1 MPTTSRD
8 HIRNLAVIAH
18 VDHGKTTL
26 LDAMLRQGGVF
37 RDHQEVQD
45 RVMDSMD
52 LERERGITILAKNT
66 AIDFR
71 GTRLN
76 IVDTP
81 GHSDFG
87 GEVERAL
94 HMVDGALLL
103 VDSSEGPLPQ
113 TRFVLLKALAAR
125 LPLVLVVNKI
135 DRADARVEEVISE
148 VYDLLIDLGAT
159 DEQIELPVLLTD
171 ARRGVA
177 HRRLDDG
184 SESLLPLFETI
195 LEAIPAPRGDL
206 EAPPRFLVTNLDY
219 DPYLG
224 QLALGRLLDGVLE
237 TGRTYAQARE
247 DGSLCR
253 FRLSALLGFQ
263 GLTRVK
269 VPRAEAGEIVMLAG
283 MDEVRIGDTITDPDN
298 PVIEPRIYVDEPTV
312 SMVFMVNDGPFAGRE
327 GSRVTSRQIKDRLE
341 NEVRRNVAL
350 ELRPTDRADAI
361 EVCGRGELQLAVLL
375 ETMRR
380 EGFELLV
387 SRPRVIEREE
397 NGQRLE
403 PFERIHLDLQEDYV
417 GVVTEKLSLRRSRM
431 VNLVNTGSGRA
442 RLEFICPSRA
452 LIGFRGE
459 FLTDTRGTGV
469 INSQLEGYGPWAGE
483 IPRRKSGAMV
493 ADRPGRVTAYASYSL
508 EERGEIFVSPG
519 DEVYQGMI
527 VGERNRAGDLD
538 VNIVREKKLTNMR
551 SATAD
556 TFVTLRPPRRMGLE
570 AAIEFIADDEL
581 VEITPQAVR
590 LRKRTLDPSRREV
603 ERKRARSEA
612 G

>member
-1 MPTTSRD
+1 MPTTTRK

-37 RDHQEVQD
+37 RDHQEVRD

-135 DRADARVEEVISE
+135 DRSDARVDEVISE
-148 VYDLLIDLGAT
+148 VYDLLIDLGAS
-159 DEQIELPVLLTD
+159 DDQIELPVLLTD
-171 ARRGVA
+171 ARKGVA
-177 HRRLDDG
+177 HRQLDDG
-184 SESLLPLFETI
+184 SDSLLPLFETI
-195 LEAIPAPRGDL
+195 LEAIPAPQGDL

-237 TGRTYAQARE
+237 QGRTYAQARA
-247 DGSLCR
+247 DGSLRR
-253 FRLSALLGFQ
+253 FRLSSLLGFQ
-263 GLTRVK
+263 GLKRVK
-269 VPRAEAGEIVMLAG
+269 ISRAEAGEIVMLAG
-283 MDEVRIGDTITDPDN
+283 MDEVHIGDTITDPEN
-298 PVIEPRIYVDEPTV
+298 PTIEARIHVDEPTV

-327 GSRVTSRQIKDRLE
+327 GKLVTSRQIKDRLQT
-341 NEVRRNVAL
+341 EVRRNVAL
-350 ELRPTDRADAI
+350 ELRPTERSDAV

-380 EGFELLV
+380 EGFEVLA

-397 NGQRLE
+397 DGRRLE

-417 GVVTEKLSLRRSRM
+417 GVVTEKLSVRRCRM

-442 RLEFICPSRA
+442 RLEFVCPSRA

-469 INSQLEGYGPWAGE
+469 LHSQLEGYGPWAGE

-519 DEVYQGMI
+519 DEVYQGMV
-527 VGERNRAGDLD
+527 VGERNRSGDLD

-551 SATAD
+551 SANAD
-556 TFVTLRPPRRMGLE
+556 SFVTLRPPRRMGLE

-581 VEITPQAVR
+581 VEITPRAIR
-590 LRKRTLDPSRREV
+590 LRKRTLEASRREV
-603 ERKRARSEA
+603 ERKRARSDA

>member
-1 MPTTSRD
+1 
-8 HIRNLAVIAH
+8 
-18 VDHGKTTL
+18 
-26 LDAMLRQGGVF
+26 
-37 RDHQEVQD
+37 
-45 RVMDSMD
+45 
-52 LERERGITILAKNT
+52 ITILAKNT

-135 DRADARVEEVISE
+135 DRSDARVDEVISE
-148 VYDLLIDLGAT
+148 VYDLLIDLGAS
-159 DEQIELPVLLTD
+159 DDQIELPVLLTD
-171 ARRGVA
+171 ARKGVA
-177 HRRLDDG
+177 HRQLDDG
-184 SESLLPLFETI
+184 SDSLLPLFETI
-195 LEAIPAPRGDL
+195 LEAIPAPQGDL

-237 TGRTYAQARE
+237 QGRTYAQARA
-247 DGSLCR
+247 DGSLRR
-253 FRLSALLGFQ
+253 FRLSSLLGFQ
-263 GLTRVK
+263 GLKRVK
-269 VPRAEAGEIVMLAG
+269 ISRAEAGEIVMLAG
-283 MDEVRIGDTITDPDN
+283 MDEVHIGDTITDPEN
-298 PVIEPRIYVDEPTV
+298 PTIEARIHVDEPTV

-327 GSRVTSRQIKDRLE
+327 GKLVTSRQIKDRLQT
-341 NEVRRNVAL
+341 EVRRNVAL
-350 ELRPTDRADAI
+350 ELRPTERSDAV

-380 EGFELLV
+380 EGFEVLA

-397 NGQRLE
+397 DGRRLE

-417 GVVTEKLSLRRSRM
+417 GVVTEKLSVRRCRM

-442 RLEFICPSRA
+442 RLEFVCPSRA

-469 INSQLEGYGPWAGE
+469 LHSQLEGYGPWAGE

-519 DEVYQGMI
+519 DEVYQGMV
-527 VGERNRAGDLD
+527 VGERNRSGDLD

-551 SATAD
+551 SANAD
-556 TFVTLRPPRRMGLE
+556 SFVTLRPPRRMGLE

-581 VEITPQAVR
+581 VEITPRAIR
-590 LRKRTLDPSRREV
+590 LRKRTLEASRREV
-603 ERKRARSEA
+603 ERKRARSDA